1 MYSVIHVINGAG
13 FIEGGDREV
22 AQGRLNISR
31 DFPKWSSLA
40 VRQIMTSNNAAIEYQ
55 DQLGNWITSVTVP
68 NQPPLILSGMK
79 SVAVLCPGKRV
90 RAVDQDGKLIDI
102 L

>member
-1 MYSVIHVINGAG
+1 MSGSSPGFSFASLPGKSSPSVGP
-13 FIEGGDREV
+13 F
-22 AQGRLNISR
+22 
-31 DFPKWSSLA
+31 
-40 VRQIMTSNNAAIEYQ
+40 MTSNNAAIEYQ
-55 DQLGNWITSVTVP
+55 DPLGNWMTVVTVP

>member
-1 MYSVIHVINGAG
+1 
-13 FIEGGDREV
+13 
-22 AQGRLNISR
+22 
-31 DFPKWSSLA
+31 
-40 VRQIMTSNNAAIEYQ
+40 MTV
-55 DQLGNWITSVTVP
+55 VTVP
-68 NQPPLILSGMK
+68 NQPPLILNGMK

>member
-1 MYSVIHVINGAG
+1 LII
-13 FIEGGDREV
+13 
-22 AQGRLNISR
+22 
-31 DFPKWSSLA
+31 SLA
-40 VRQIMTSNNAAIEYQ
+40 GRRVVVARLFICVVTRQVPVIVGRDMTSNNAAIEYQ
-55 DQLGNWITSVTVP
+55 DPLGNWITVVTVP
-68 NQPPLILSGMK
+68 NQPALILSGMK